1 MLPDV
6 EHDQN
11 RYSFVLYQQ
20 DWHEGVVGII
30 ASKIKDVTYRPVIS
44 FASAGDGLLKGS
56 GRSVTGVHLR
66 DMLDLVDKSEPDLI
80 IRFGGHAMAAGLTIK
95 EQDLSRFTECFEKI
109 LQQHVDPVHFNNTLL
124 SDGEINGQEMTLELA
139 KILRDAGPWGQRFPA
154 PSFDGQFKVLDKR
167 ILSNKHLKFVLTA
180 KDSHSPIDAILFF
193 ATDQQ
198 LKTNYQDL
206 HIFYELSVN
215 DFRGEQ
221 NPQLMIR
228 HIF

>member
-1 MLPDV
+1 MRPQIDRFDTHLW
-6 EHDQN
+6 
-11 RYSFVLYQQ
+11 RYQQ

-95 EQDLSRFTECFEKI
+95 EQDLSRFTVCFEKI
-109 LQQHVDPVHFNNTLL
+109 LQQHVDPVHFNNIVL

-139 KILRDAGPWGQRFPA
+139 KILRDAGPWGQQFPA

-167 ILSNKHLKFVLTA
+167 ILSNKHLKFVLTT
-180 KDSHSPIDAILFF
+180 KDSHRPIDAILFF

-198 LKTNYQDL
+198 LKTNYQNL

-221 NPQLMIR
+221 NPQLMIL

>member
-1 MLPDV
+1 
-6 EHDQN
+6 
-11 RYSFVLYQQ
+11 
-20 DWHEGVVGII
+20 
-30 ASKIKDVTYRPVIS
+30 
-44 FASAGDGLLKGS
+44 
-56 GRSVTGVHLR
+56 
-66 DMLDLVDKSEPDLI
+66 
-80 IRFGGHAMAAGLTIK
+80 
-95 EQDLSRFTECFEKI
+95 
-109 LQQHVDPVHFNNTLL
+109 
-124 SDGEINGQEMTLELA
+124 
-139 KILRDAGPWGQRFPA
+139 
-154 PSFDGQFKVLDKR
+154 VLDKR